1 VNDKCLSGELPA
13 ARSFW
18 GGGVLDS
25 FDVHA
30 NLYHVT
36 YTDDDKEE
44 IDTARPASGSSR
56 TSRRLT
62 LAMPDACCFV
72 DDEGSKIEL
81 RAVETDINGGADEPL
96 SGRSLQLWSGGN
108 CEVGEVDELE
118 WRLGQQDLP
127 I

>member
-1 VNDKCLSGELPA
+1 MNDKCLSGELPA

-44 IDTARPASGSSR
+44 IDSTTCERLIEDLETADSCHA
-56 TSRRLT
+56 RRL
-62 LAMPDACCFV
+62 L
-72 DDEGSKIEL
+72 L
-81 RAVETDINGGADEPL
+81 RRRRGV
-96 SGRSLQLWSGGN
+96 
-108 CEVGEVDELE
+108 
-118 WRLGQQDLP
+118 QD
-127 I
+127 